1 MHAEFLSHTYAV
13 NVVVPTVPITIV
25 PALRVQVAA
34 VKVENGVT
42 DAIVYVINSPSS
54 SMKEFA
60 GIV

>member
-1 MHAEFLSHTYAV
+1 M
-13 NVVVPTVPITIV
+13 TIV
-25 PALRVQVAA
+25 PALSVQVAA

-42 DAIVYVINSPSS
+42 EAIEYVINSPSS